1 LGERNKN
8 LESLTN
14 NTHTSYQSRGL

>member
-14 NTHTSYQSRGL
+14 STHTSYQSRGL